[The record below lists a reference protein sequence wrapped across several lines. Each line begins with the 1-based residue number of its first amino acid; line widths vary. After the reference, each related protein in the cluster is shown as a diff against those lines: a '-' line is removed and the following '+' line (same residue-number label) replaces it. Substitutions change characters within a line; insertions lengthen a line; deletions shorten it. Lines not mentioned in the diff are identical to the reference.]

1 MKNKF
6 LEDLSNIVDYKKSSF
21 LLAVSGGVDSMVL
34 LNLFTVSNI
43 NFSVAHCNFSLRGED
58 SDEDEKFVKS
68 ICDKLGINFFVK
80 KFNTKKTAF
89 DEKISIQMAARELRY
104 KWFNDL
110 VNNNKIDNIVTAH
123 HFNDNIETVLFNI
136 ARGTGIS
143 GLKGIEKKQNRLIR
157 PLLNF
162 TKNQVLDYANK
173 NKIEFREDLSNE
185 DEKYKRNKIRKSII
199 PDFQNVNPGFIESMY
214 ATIENF
220 KSAENIYLKFI
231 ENEKKRCTNYVDE
244 VLKIDIGLLR
254 KSIEPK
260 TVLFEIIKEFG
271 FIDIDSIFNVIDAGS
286 GKSFYS
292 KKYFLVKNRNK
303 LCISKLIKDKILEIS
318 KEKNNIK
325 DPIKMSL
332 KFVDNFKL
340 NEIKNKKVAVLNY
353 DKLEFP
359 LTLRTWKEGDWFIPS
374 GMKGKK
380 KLSDYFIDN
389 KFSLIEKK
397 RCFVLCSNNDIV
409 WIVGH
414 RIDERYKFVDSLEKA
429 YICQIK

>member
-80 KFNTKKTAF
+80 KFNTIKTAF

-104 KWFNDL
+104 EWFNDL
-110 VNNNKIDNIVTAH
+110 VNKNKIDNIVTAH

-173 NKIEFREDLSNE
+173 NKIEFREDFSNE

-199 PDFQNVNPGFIESMY
+199 PEFQNVNPGFIESMY
-214 ATIENF
+214 STIENF

-303 LCISKLIKDKILEIS
+303 LCISKLIKDRFIEIS
-318 KEKNNIK
+318 KEKNYIK

-359 LTLRTWKEGDWFIPS
+359 LTIRNWKEGDWFIPS

-397 RCFVLCSNNDIV
+397 RCFVLCSNNEIV

-414 RIDERYKFVDSLEKA
+414 RIDERYKFVDGLEKA

>member
-34 LNLFTVSNI
+34 LNLFTISNI
-43 NFSVAHCNFSLRGED
+43 NFSVAHCNFSLRGKD

-80 KFNTKKTAF
+80 KFSTKKTAF

-104 KWFNDL
+104 RWFNDL
-110 VNNNKIDNIVTAH
+110 VNKNKIDNIVTAH

-199 PDFQNVNPGFIESMY
+199 PEFQNVNPGFIESMY
-214 ATIENF
+214 STIENF

-231 ENEKKRCTNYVDE
+231 ENEKKRCTDYVDE

-303 LCISKLIKDKILEIS
+303 LCISKLIKDRIIEIS
-318 KEKNNIK
+318 KVKNNIK

-359 LTLRTWKEGDWFIPS
+359 LTIRNWKEGDWFIPS

-397 RCFVLCSNNDIV
+397 RCFVLCSNKDIV

-414 RIDERYKFVDSLEKA
+414 RIDERYKFVDGLEKA

>member
-34 LNLFTVSNI
+34 LNLFLVSNI
-43 NFSVAHCNFSLRGED
+43 KFSVAHCNFSLRGED
-58 SDEDEKFVKS
+58 SDKDEKFVKS
-68 ICDKLGINFFVK
+68 ICNMLDINVFVK

-104 KWFNDL
+104 EWFNDL
-110 VNNNKIDNIVTAH
+110 VNKNKIDNIVTAH

-143 GLKGIEKKQNRLIR
+143 GLKGIEEKQNRLIR

-162 TKNQVLDYANK
+162 TKNQILDYANK

-199 PDFQNVNPGFIESMY
+199 PEFQNINPGFIESMY
-214 ATIENF
+214 NTIENF

-231 ENEKKRCTNYVDE
+231 ENEKKRCTTYVDE
-244 VLKIDIGLLR
+244 VLKIDIGLLT

-260 TVLFEIIKEFG
+260 TVLYEIIKEFG
-271 FIDIDSIFNVIDAGS
+271 FIDIDSIFNVIDAES

-303 LCISKLIKDKILEIS
+303 LCISKLIKDRIIEIS
-318 KEKNNIK
+318 KEKNYIK

-332 KFVDNFKL
+332 KLVGNFKL
-340 NEIKNKKVAVLNY
+340 TEFKNKKVAVLNY

-359 LTLRTWKEGDWFIPS
+359 LTLRNWKEGDWFIPS

>member
-43 NFSVAHCNFSLRGED
+43 NFSVAHCNFSLRGKD

-80 KFNTKKTAF
+80 KFSTKKTAF

-104 KWFNDL
+104 RWFNDL
-110 VNNNKIDNIVTAH
+110 VDKNKIDNIVTAH

-199 PDFQNVNPGFIESMY
+199 PEFQNVNPGFIESMY
-214 ATIENF
+214 STIENF

-231 ENEKKRCTNYVDE
+231 ENEKKRCTDYVDE

-303 LCISKLIKDKILEIS
+303 LCISKLIKDRTIEIS
-318 KEKNNIK
+318 KLKNNIK

-359 LTLRTWKEGDWFIPS
+359 LTIRNWKEGDWFIPS

-414 RIDERYKFVDSLEKA
+414 RIDERYKFVDGLEKA

>member
-80 KFNTKKTAF
+80 KFNTNKTAF

-104 KWFNDL
+104 EWFNDL
-110 VNNNKIDNIVTAH
+110 VNKNKIDNIVTAH

-136 ARGTGIS
+136 ARGTGVS

-173 NKIEFREDLSNE
+173 NKIEFREDFSNE

-199 PDFQNVNPGFIESMY
+199 PEFQNVNPGFIESMY
-214 ATIENF
+214 STIENF

-303 LCISKLIKDKILEIS
+303 LCISKLIKDRIIEIS

-332 KFVDNFKL
+332 KFVNNFKL

-359 LTLRTWKEGDWFIPS
+359 LTIRNWKEGDWFIPS

-397 RCFVLCSNNDIV
+397 RCFVLCSNNEIV

-414 RIDERYKFVDSLEKA
+414 RIDERYKFVDGLEKA

>member
-1 MKNKF
+1 M
-6 LEDLSNIVDYKKSSF
+6 
-21 LLAVSGGVDSMVL
+21 
-34 LNLFTVSNI
+34 
-43 NFSVAHCNFSLRGED
+43 
-58 SDEDEKFVKS
+58 
-68 ICDKLGINFFVK
+68 
-80 KFNTKKTAF
+80 
-89 DEKISIQMAARELRY
+89 
-104 KWFNDL
+104 
-110 VNNNKIDNIVTAH
+110 
-123 HFNDNIETVLFNI
+123 
-136 ARGTGIS
+136 
-143 GLKGIEKKQNRLIR
+143 
-157 PLLNF
+157 
-162 TKNQVLDYANK
+162 
-173 NKIEFREDLSNE
+173 
-185 DEKYKRNKIRKSII
+185 
-199 PDFQNVNPGFIESMY
+199 NPGFIESMY
-214 ATIENF
+214 NTIENF

-231 ENEKKRCTNYVDE
+231 ENEKKRCTTYVDQ
-244 VLKIDIGLLR
+244 VLKIDIALLS

-286 GKSFYS
+286 GKIFYS

-303 LCISKLIKDKILEIS
+303 LCISKLIIERIIEIS
-318 KEKNNIK
+318 KEEKNIK

-332 KFVDNFKL
+332 KLVGNFKL
-340 NEIKNKKVAVLNY
+340 TEVKNKKVAVLNY

-359 LTLRTWKEGDWFIPS
+359 LILRNWKEGDWFIPS

-414 RIDERYKFVDSLEKA
+414 RIDERYKFVDGLEKA

>member
-80 KFNTKKTAF
+80 KFNTNKTAF

-104 KWFNDL
+104 EWFNDL
-110 VNNNKIDNIVTAH
+110 VNKNKIDNIVTAH

-136 ARGTGIS
+136 ARGTGVS

-173 NKIEFREDLSNE
+173 NKIEFREDFSNE

-199 PDFQNVNPGFIESMY
+199 PEFQNVNPGFIESMY
-214 ATIENF
+214 STIENF

-303 LCISKLIKDKILEIS
+303 LYISKLIKDRIIEIS

-332 KFVDNFKL
+332 KFVNNFKL

-359 LTLRTWKEGDWFIPS
+359 LTIRNWKEGDWFIPS

-397 RCFVLCSNNDIV
+397 RCFVLCSNNEIV

-414 RIDERYKFVDSLEKA
+414 RIDERYKFVDGLEKA

>member
-6 LEDLSNIVDYKKSSF
+6 LEDLSNIVDYKKFSF

-58 SDEDEKFVKS
+58 SDKDEKFVKS

-104 KWFNDL
+104 EWFNDL
-110 VNNNKIDNIVTAH
+110 VNKNKIDNIVTAH

-199 PDFQNVNPGFIESMY
+199 PEFQNVNPGFIESMY

-303 LCISKLIKDKILEIS
+303 LCISKLIKDRIIEIS

-359 LTLRTWKEGDWFIPS
+359 LTIRTWKEGDWFIPS

-397 RCFVLCSNNDIV
+397 RCFVLCSNNEIV

-414 RIDERYKFVDSLEKA
+414 RIDERYKFVDGLEKA

>member
-43 NFSVAHCNFSLRGED
+43 NFSVAHCNFSLRGKD

-80 KFNTKKTAF
+80 KFSTKKTAF

-104 KWFNDL
+104 RWFNDL
-110 VNNNKIDNIVTAH
+110 VNKNKIDNIVTAH

-199 PDFQNVNPGFIESMY
+199 PEFQNVNPGFIESMY
-214 ATIENF
+214 STIENF

-231 ENEKKRCTNYVDE
+231 ENEKKRCTDYFDE

-303 LCISKLIKDKILEIS
+303 LCISKLIKDKIIEIS
-318 KEKNNIK
+318 KEKNSIK

-359 LTLRTWKEGDWFIPS
+359 LTIRNWKEGDWFIPS

-397 RCFVLCSNNDIV
+397 RCFVLCSNKDIV

-414 RIDERYKFVDSLEKA
+414 RIDERYKFVDGLEKA

>member
-397 RCFVLCSNNDIV
+397 RCFVLCSNNEIV

-414 RIDERYKFVDSLEKA
+414 RIDERYKFVDGLEKA

>member
-6 LEDLSNIVDYKKSSF
+6 LEDLRNIVDYKKSSF

-80 KFNTKKTAF
+80 KFNTIKTAF

-104 KWFNDL
+104 EWFNDL
-110 VNNNKIDNIVTAH
+110 VNKNKIDNIVTAH

-199 PDFQNVNPGFIESMY
+199 PEFQNVNPGFIESMY
-214 ATIENF
+214 STIENF

-271 FIDIDSIFNVIDAGS
+271 FFDIDSIFNVIDAGS

-303 LCISKLIKDKILEIS
+303 LCISKLIKDRIIEIS

-359 LTLRTWKEGDWFIPS
+359 LTIRNWKEGDWFIPS

-397 RCFVLCSNNDIV
+397 RCFVLCSNNEIV

-414 RIDERYKFVDSLEKA
+414 RIDERYKFVDGLEKA

>member
-34 LNLFTVSNI
+34 LNLFTISNI
-43 NFSVAHCNFSLRGED
+43 NFSVAHCNFSLRGKD

-80 KFNTKKTAF
+80 KFSTKKTAF

-104 KWFNDL
+104 RWFNDL
-110 VNNNKIDNIVTAH
+110 VNKNKIDNIVTAH

-185 DEKYKRNKIRKSII
+185 DEKFKRNKIRKSII
-199 PDFQNVNPGFIESMY
+199 PEFQNVNPGFIESMY
-214 ATIENF
+214 STIENF

-231 ENEKKRCTNYVDE
+231 ENEKKRCTDYVDE

-303 LCISKLIKDKILEIS
+303 LCISKLIKDRIIEIS
-318 KEKNNIK
+318 KVKNNIK

-359 LTLRTWKEGDWFIPS
+359 LTIRNWKEGDWFIPS

-397 RCFVLCSNNDIV
+397 RCFVLCSNKDIV

-414 RIDERYKFVDSLEKA
+414 RIDERYKFVDGLEKA

>member
-80 KFNTKKTAF
+80 KFNTEKTAF

-104 KWFNDL
+104 EWFNDL
-110 VNNNKIDNIVTAH
+110 VNKNKIDNIVTAH

-199 PDFQNVNPGFIESMY
+199 PEFQNVNPGFIESMHS
-214 ATIENF
+214 TIENF

-231 ENEKKRCTNYVDE
+231 ENEKKRCTNYVDK
-244 VLKIDIGLLR
+244 VLKIDIDLLR

-260 TVLFEIIKEFG
+260 TVLFEIIKDFG

-303 LCISKLIKDKILEIS
+303 LCISKLIKDRIIEIS

-359 LTLRTWKEGDWFIPS
+359 LTIRNWKEGDWFIPS

-397 RCFVLCSNNDIV
+397 RCFVLCSNNEIV

-414 RIDERYKFVDSLEKA
+414 RIDERYKFVDGLEKA